1 MQKPTK
7 RKRSRRQKLGQA
19 TIEYVLMVAF
29 GAIFSL
35 QIMKFFNDIFR
46 EGLIGLEGNVE
57 REMATGE
64 GFGATGR

>member
-1 MQKPTK
+1 MSRK
-7 RKRSRRQKLGQA
+7 RKKSRGQT

-46 EGLIGLEGNVE
+46 EGLQGLEGNVQE
-57 REMATGE
+57 EMATGR
-64 GFGATGR
+64 GFGATDR